1 MSRKQIIKVSA
12 FVFFIVAIYLI
23 RGALLPIV
31 LSIALFYIL
40 NPITD
45 LIEKIFPSKMPGR
58 RDISICG
65 SFAIFI
71 FVILLAVEFVFPQLF
86 VQTSNFISNF
96 PNYLK
101 YVADSM
107 ISGRQWYVGSNLPHQ
122 FDVAIFD
129 AIKQTLGSF
138 VAFSQNIVT
147 NLLGLLGQF
156 VGLLIT
162 PIIVYFM
169 LRERAH
175 LFEGVNKLLPLAL
188 KEPVRGVF
196 EKTDIVLK
204 TYVQNQLLICS
215 MVGLVTWIILYLFGV
230 PFSLILGIIVAVTEL
245 IPVIG
250 PIIGGIPIAVIVL
263 AVSPANALTIIALY
277 AALQFIAGNII
288 APKIMGDKLGI
299 HPLTVILGVLI
310 LGNIIGVWG
319 VFFAAPIIAIL
330 KIIYLEI
337 SKS

>member
-1 MSRKQIIKVSA
+1 MNRKQIVKISA
-12 FVFFIVAIYLI
+12 FVFFVIAIYLV
-23 RGALLPIV
+23 RGVLLPIV

-58 RDISICG
+58 RDIAICG
-65 SFAIFI
+65 AFSV
-71 FVILLAVEFVFPQLF
+71 FVFVVLLAVEFIVPQLF
-86 VQTSNFISNF
+86 VQTANFISNF

-101 YVADSM
+101 YVADSLT
-107 ISGRQWYVGSNLPHQ
+107 SGRQWYVGSNLPHQ
-122 FDVAIFD
+122 FDTAIFD
-129 AIKQTLGSF
+129 AIKQALGSL
-138 VAFSQNIVT
+138 VAFSQNIFA
-147 NLLGLLGQF
+147 NLLGLLSQF

-175 LFEGVNKLLPLAL
+175 LFEGVNKLLPMIL
-188 KEPVRGVF
+188 KEPVRGIF
-196 EKTDIVLK
+196 EKTDVVLK
-204 TYVQNQLLICS
+204 TYVQNQLIICS

-250 PIIGGIPIAVIVL
+250 PVIGGIPIVVIAL
-263 AVSPANALTIIALY
+263 AVSPVNALTIIVLY

-299 HPLTVILGVLI
+299 HPLTVILGVLV

-319 VFFAAPIIAIL
+319 VLFAAPIIAIL

-337 SKS
+337 AKN